1 MVEINIPK
9 DFMTLLQNKNILLM
23 GMVIAIILQK
33 LLREKLESLEELS
46 DEEITK
52 VLQIDDEVKE
62 SILKHYVDSK
72 ISTFPN
78 D

>member
-9 DFMTLLQNKNILLM
+9 DFMALLQNKNILLM

-62 SILKHYVDSK
+62 SILKHYVDQQ
-72 ISTFPN
+72 
-78 D
+78 